1 MASGEKDSDYTLN
14 HGFVPGEKIEIFK
27 AISTVK
33 PPCTTAFY
41 KQLSIQNTKIFSVK
55 ALQLEP
61 LVNNHLL

>member
-14 HGFVPGEKIEIFK
+14 HGFVPGEEIEIFK

-33 PPCTTAFY
+33 PPCATPFH

-55 ALQLEP
+55 ALQLGP